1 MGWLIIPQFNSFIQS
16 FSLALEKLDSIKL
29 LRSLKSPQEVDVVMN
44 LEKKKSRRQ
53 MINVYWMGSK
63 AMYKLTK

>member
-16 FSLALEKLDSIKL
+16 FSLALEKLDSIHG
-29 LRSLKSPQEVDVVMN
+29 SLKSPQEVDVVMN
-44 LEKKKSRRQ
+44 LEKKCRRQ

>member
-44 LEKKKSRRQ
+44 LEKKKADGR
-53 MINVYWMGSK
+53 W
-63 AMYKLTK
+63 

>member
-44 LEKKKSRRQ
+44 LEKKKQ
-53 MINVYWMGSK
+53 TADDKCILNGK
-63 AMYKLTK
+63 